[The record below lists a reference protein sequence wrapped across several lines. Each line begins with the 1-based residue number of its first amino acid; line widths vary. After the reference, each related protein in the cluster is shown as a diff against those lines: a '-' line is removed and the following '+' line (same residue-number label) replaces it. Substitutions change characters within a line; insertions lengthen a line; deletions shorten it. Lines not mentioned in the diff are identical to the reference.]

1 MKTKKEHIKY
11 ICNPFFKGVLV
22 VCICLVSF
30 QISAQENL
38 LQNKTSV
45 NFTELSITDALDT
58 LAAKN
63 NCCFTYNSNLFS
75 KEKKINLKEINAPLD
90 IILRKLI
97 PDTSLNFQLVNKHI
111 IIVPSN
117 YKKKKAVTTE
127 LIPYLSYRNISGKIT
142 DQNSKTALA
151 YASLGLRG
159 KHVGTITNQDG
170 DFTLTLSSNNIHD
183 TLVVSYVGYKNT
195 EIPVSEI
202 KNNTFN
208 IKLKEDFISLQEVI
222 IRNKDP
228 KSLIKAAINK
238 IENNYPQ
245 QPANLTSFYRESV
258 LKNNKYMIYLESILD
273 IYKTPYNGV
282 DYKDK
287 VKIFKSRKIYD
298 VSRLDTISFRLKG
311 GIQGCLFLDIIKYK
325 PEFLNPE
332 YMHFYNYYLSDISSF
347 DNKPVY
353 IIEFKSKPNLTAPL
367 MEGKIII
374 ATRSLAIISAEFG
387 YDPDRLPEITRQFIS
402 KGNAKTKVKALHV
415 DYAVNYRQID
425 GKYYLNHSL
434 GNLKFKVRNRK
445 KLFSQS
451 FSTSFEMATTKLD
464 TTNIKRFKYRETI
477 SPETIMSTKNLSYDQ
492 NFWGN
497 QTFIKPEKN
506 IKEAIKRINSSMQQV
521 AMETQKED

>member
-1 MKTKKEHIKY
+1 MKTEKAHIEF
-11 ICNPFFKGVLV
+11 ICGPLLKSMLV
-22 VCICLVSF
+22 VFICQFTF
-30 QISAQENL
+30 QLSAQNNL
-38 LQNKTSV
+38 LQNKISV
-45 NFTELSITDALDT
+45 NFKELPITDALDT
-58 LAAKN
+58 LAKKN
-63 NCCFTYNSNLFS
+63 DCYFTYNSNLFS
-75 KEKKINLKEINAPLD
+75 KEKKISLKETETPLN

-97 PDTSLNFQLVNKHI
+97 PDTNLTFQLVNKHI
-111 IIVPSN
+111 IIVPNN
-117 YKKKKAVTTE
+117 YKKNRAIATDF
-127 LIPYLSYRNISGKIT
+127 IPDLLYRNISGKIT

-159 KHVGTITNQDG
+159 KHVGTISNQDG
-170 DFTLTLSSNNIHD
+170 DFTLSISSKNIHD

-202 KNNTFN
+202 KDSNIQ

-222 IRNKDP
+222 IRNKEP
-228 KSLIKAAINK
+228 RALLRAALNK

-245 QPANLTSFYRESV
+245 KPTNLTSFYRESV

-273 IYKTPYNGV
+273 IYKTSY
-282 DYKDK
+282 DEIDFKDRVK
-287 VKIFKSRKIYD
+287 VFKSRKIYD

-311 GIQGCLFLDIIKYK
+311 GIQGCLLLDIIKNK

-332 YMHFYNYYLSDISSF
+332 YMHFYNYHLSDISSF

-353 IIEFKSKPNLTAPL
+353 LIEFKSKPNLTTPL
-367 MEGKIII
+367 MEGQIII

-387 YDPDRLPEITRQFIS
+387 YNPDRLSEITKRFIS
-402 KGNAKTKVKALHV
+402 KGDSKTKVKALHV
-415 DYAVNYRQID
+415 NYAVNYRQID

-445 KLFSQS
+445 KLFYQS

-464 TTNIKRFKYRETI
+464 TINVRRFKYRETI
-477 SPETIMSTKNLSYDQ
+477 SPETIMSTKNLTYDR

-521 AMETQKED
+521 AMDTQQKE